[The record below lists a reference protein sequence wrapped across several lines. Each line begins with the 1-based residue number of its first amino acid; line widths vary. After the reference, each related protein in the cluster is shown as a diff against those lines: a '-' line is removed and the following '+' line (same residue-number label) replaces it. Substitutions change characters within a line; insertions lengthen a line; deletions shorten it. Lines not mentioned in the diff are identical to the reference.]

1 MTRNAERDKLE
12 AERRKDQLI
21 EVGFELFARY
31 GIESVSLSAVAKKA
45 DVAASTMYKHFQNKA
60 SLAVAISG
68 RIWSDVWTT
77 ARERQGADT
86 LAQMNPY
93 QLFEVYA
100 TTIIGLYLE
109 RPQVL
114 RYSANY
120 KTYIRRENVPEGML
134 GEHLDPLRPI
144 AELFLSSCKVAAT
157 GTPRAHRRK
166 PREDVLVSGPHH
178 AYHGRALRP
187 RPRVDRS
194 PRRRTR
200 RRPRAAQK
208 LTAHLDERRIAM
220 CNACNVPTWADAS
233 F

>member
-12 AERRKDQLI
+12 AERRKTQLI
-21 EVGFELFARY
+21 EAGFELFARY
-31 GIESVSLSAVAKKA
+31 GIESVSLSAVAEKA
-45 DVAASTMYKHFQNKA
+45 DVAASTMYKYFQNKA

-134 GEHLDPLRPI
+134 GERLDPLRPI
-144 AELFLSSCKVAAT
+144 AELFLGSCKAAAT
-157 GTPRAHRRK
+157 GTPVRTDVSPEKMFSFLALTMLTMAERYAQGLVWTEVPEGAHA
-166 PREDVLVSGPHH
+166 DDLVQ
-178 AYHGRALRP
+178 L
-187 RPRVDRS
+187 
-194 PRRRTR
+194 
-200 RRPRAAQK
+200 K
-208 LTAHLDERRIAM
+208 NLLLTWMKGE
-220 CNACNVPTWADAS
+220 
-233 F
+233 

>member
-12 AERRKDQLI
+12 AERRKTQLI
-21 EVGFELFARY
+21 EAGFELFARY

-45 DVAASTMYKHFQNKA
+45 DVAASTMYKYFQNKA

-77 ARERQGADT
+77 SREQQGAYT
-86 LAQMNPY
+86 LAQMDPY

-100 TTIIGLYLE
+100 NTIIGLYLE
-109 RPQVL
+109 HPQVL

-144 AELFLSSCKVAAT
+144 AELFLGSCKAAAT
-157 GTPRAHRRK
+157 GTPVRTDVSPEKMFSFLALTMLTMAERYAQGLVWTEVPEGAHA
-166 PREDVLVSGPHH
+166 DDLVQ
-178 AYHGRALRP
+178 LK
-187 RPRVDRS
+187 
-194 PRRRTR
+194 
-200 RRPRAAQK
+200 K
-208 LTAHLDERRIAM
+208 LLL
-220 CNACNVPTWADAS
+220 TWMKGE
-233 F
+233 

>member
-12 AERRKDQLI
+12 AERRKTQLI
-21 EVGFELFARY
+21 EAGFELFARY

-45 DVAASTMYKHFQNKA
+45 DVAASTMYKYFQNKA
-60 SLAVAISG
+60 SLAVAISA

-77 ARERQGADT
+77 SREQQGADT
-86 LAQMNPY
+86 LAQMDPY

-100 TTIIGLYLE
+100 NTIIGLYLE

-144 AELFLSSCKVAAT
+144 AELFLGSCKAAVAS
-157 GTPRAHRRK
+157 TPVRTDVSPEKMFSFLALTMLTMAERYAQGLVWTEVPEGAHA
-166 PREDVLVSGPHH
+166 DDLVQ
-178 AYHGRALRP
+178 L
-187 RPRVDRS
+187 
-194 PRRRTR
+194 
-200 RRPRAAQK
+200 K
-208 LTAHLDERRIAM
+208 NLLLTWMKGE
-220 CNACNVPTWADAS
+220 
-233 F
+233 